1 MQLTKQQIKKANK
14 LLKALCETEFINGEK
29 VYPFFDSEKEAE
41 YICSVLEERQLLIAH
56 WYESNKITRLASNE
70 YTCNAVATNL
80 LDKEF
85 SKDKKSMFSNNLTFI
100 SLLVSVV
107 LNILLIG
114 NQFRKSNDPLK
125 LKANLDACMIREL
138 KLNHIVDSLNLIGQ
152 KSEEKIQAMK
162 KEVMQLKE
170 KIQN

>member
-56 WYESNKITRLASNE
+56 WYDSNRITRLASNE
-70 YTCNAVATNL
+70 NTCNAVETNL
-80 LDKEF
+80 LDKEL
-85 SKDKKSMFSNNLTFI
+85 SKDKKSIFSINLTLI
-100 SLLVSVV
+100 SLIVSVI

-114 NQFRKSNDPLK
+114 NQFRKSDDSSK
-125 LKANLDACMIREL
+125 LKANLDTCVIRES
-138 KLNHIVDSLNLIGQ
+138 KLNQVVDSLI
-152 KSEEKIQAMK
+152 SENHKLQEQVKALK
-162 KEVMQLKE
+162 K
-170 KIQN
+170 